1 MPPEHGRANG
11 HKQHN
16 LQLLLASLQTG
27 SQRLREGAAIAFTSA
42 SHGEGVTRVT
52 QLFAVEMARYTG
64 RRTLVIDAERLQS
77 LGVEDYL
84 QMPWNCHPT
93 NIENLWMLPA
103 KKKKKHTNE
112 TQALP
117 KRSFLMRVAK
127 EGETIDTGLDSVGP
141 IGHIGPMKKTILL
154 IAISLLTVP
163 LVAHAQDPRPPRL
176 TTVTEDRYRLQP
188 GDVLEIQYRYSPE
201 FNQTVTVQPDGYIT
215 LEVGGDLKVA
225 GMTVDQTRQAILK
238 QASTRLQDPIAT
250 VILKDR
256 KSVV

>member
-1 MPPEHGRANG
+1 LQVEEQIIEAQQPPEHGRANG

-42 SHGEGVTRVT
+42 SHGEGVSHVT

-93 NIENLWMLPA
+93 NIENLWMLRA
-103 KKKKKHTNE
+103 KKKRKHTDE
-112 TQALP
+112 TQAPP

-127 EGETIDTGLDSVGP
+127 EGEAIDTGLDSVDALRVSFDN
-141 IGHIGPMKKTILL
+141 IL
-154 IAISLLTVP
+154 I
-163 LVAHAQDPRPPRL
+163 DCR
-176 TTVTEDRYRLQP
+176 
-188 GDVLEIQYRYSPE
+188 
-201 FNQTVTVQPDGYIT
+201 
-215 LEVGGDLKVA
+215 
-225 GMTVDQTRQAILK
+225 
-238 QASTRLQDPIAT
+238 
-250 VILKDR
+250 
-256 KSVV
+256 

>member
-1 MPPEHGRANG
+1 MQVEEQIIQAQVPPENGRANG

-42 SHGEGVTRVT
+42 SHGEGVTHVT

-103 KKKKKHTNE
+103 KKKRKHTDE
-112 TQALP
+112 TQAQP
-117 KRSFLMRVAK
+117 QRSGVGSLRVSVWMMRRDEYKTVA
-127 EGETIDTGLDSVGP
+127 
-141 IGHIGPMKKTILL
+141 
-154 IAISLLTVP
+154 
-163 LVAHAQDPRPPRL
+163 R
-176 TTVTEDRYRLQP
+176 RLQ
-188 GDVLEIQYRYSPE
+188 E
-201 FNQTVTVQPDGYIT
+201 T
-215 LEVGGDLKVA
+215 LA
-225 GMTVDQTRQAILK
+225 PA
-238 QASTRLQDPIAT
+238 
-250 VILKDR
+250 
-256 KSVV
+256 